1 MSVLQTIDLKKYYG
15 TEPNI
20 TRALDG
26 VNFSVEDG
34 EFVAVVGTSGSG
46 KSTLL
51 HMMGG
56 LDTPTSGTVIVR
68 GEELA
73 KKNDEQLTIFRRRNI
88 GFIFQNYNLV
98 PILNVYEN
106 IVLPVELD
114 GDTVDQKFLDEIVH
128 LLGLEDKLKN
138 MPNNLSGGQQQR
150 VAIARALAMK
160 PKMLLFDEPTSAL
173 DPELVGDVLTV
184 MKEVA
189 LEGMTM
195 AVVTHEMQ
203 FARSVSSRVV
213 FMDKGYIVEEGSP
226 EEIFSRP
233 REERTQIFLKRLLHT
248 DI

>member
-1 MSVLQTIDLKKYYG
+1 MRILQTIDLKKYYG

-26 VNFSVEDG
+26 VNFSVNDG

-68 GEELA
+68 DKELS
-73 KKNDEQLTIFRRRNI
+73 KMNDEQLTIFRRRNI

-128 LLGLEDKLKN
+128 LLGLIKRTSAEFRQTVV
-138 MPNNLSGGQQQR
+138 MITHNND
-150 VAIARALAMK
+150 IARLADRIVRIEDGK
-160 PKMLLFDEPTSAL
+160 
-173 DPELVGDVLTV
+173 
-184 MKEVA
+184 
-189 LEGMTM
+189 
-195 AVVTHEMQ
+195 
-203 FARSVSSRVV
+203 
-213 FMDKGYIVEEGSP
+213 IVE
-226 EEIFSRP
+226 
-233 REERTQIFLKRLLHT
+233 
-248 DI
+248 

>member
-1 MSVLQTIDLKKYYG
+1 MSILQTIDLKKYYG
-15 TEPNI
+15 TETNI

-114 GDTVDQKFLDEIVH
+114 GDTVDQKFLDEIVR

-138 MPNNLSGGQQQR
+138 MPNNLSGGQQR
-150 VAIARALAMK
+150 VAIARALITK
-160 PKMLLFDEPTSAL
+160 PAIVLADEPIGNLDSKTSA
-173 DPELVGDVLTV
+173 EVLGLIKRTSAEFRQTV
-184 MKEVA
+184 VMI
-189 LEGMTM
+189 
-195 AVVTHEMQ
+195 THNNDI
-203 FARSVSSRVV
+203 ARLADRIVRIE
-213 FMDKGYIVEEGSP
+213 DGKIVE
-226 EEIFSRP
+226 
-233 REERTQIFLKRLLHT
+233 
-248 DI
+248 

>member
-1 MSVLQTIDLKKYYG
+1 MSERCDISPRFSMKFLGRCNISRTFGFYNDLINRQKALKGVLSMSVLQTIDLKKYYG
-15 TEPNI
+15 TKPNI

-26 VNFSVEDG
+26 VNFSVNDG

-56 LDTPTSGTVIVR
+56 LDTPTSGNVIVR
-68 GEELA
+68 DKELS
-73 KKNDEQLTIFRRRNI
+73 KMNDEQLTIFRRRNI

-150 VAIARALAMK
+150 VAIARALITK
-160 PKMLLFDEPTSAL
+160 PAIVLADEPTGRCK
-173 DPELVGDVLTV
+173 LVV
-184 MKEVA
+184 
-189 LEGMTM
+189 
-195 AVVTHEMQ
+195 
-203 FARSVSSRVV
+203 
-213 FMDKGYIVEEGSP
+213 
-226 EEIFSRP
+226 
-233 REERTQIFLKRLLHT
+233 
-248 DI
+248 